1 MTGCDPAVGVEE
13 RNVVVHEIEMTVPLG
28 LKFLKKVWQLDLR
41 GQVLV
46 DSSLTV
52 SRRSV
57 SVFGRTDTEI
67 ICISYDCL
75 GDRLATFTGLD
86 GPAQGK
92 AKRKNRKRKKEME
105 MRGIEPRAS
114 RMQSERST
122 I

>member
-92 AKRKNRKRKKEME
+92 AKRNKRGSGVARPRRKAKFPKKKRWKAKRKK
-105 MRGIEPRAS
+105 
-114 RMQSERST
+114 
-122 I
+122 